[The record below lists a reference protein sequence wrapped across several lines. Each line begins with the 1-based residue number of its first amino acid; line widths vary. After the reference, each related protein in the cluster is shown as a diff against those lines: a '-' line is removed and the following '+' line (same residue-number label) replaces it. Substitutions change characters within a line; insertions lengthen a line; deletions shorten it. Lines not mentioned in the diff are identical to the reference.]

1 MNFEMPDFALALPEI
16 FVLGMGCL
24 ILIVDLF
31 LSDRSRVVTY
41 LLSQATLIGAFVLTL
56 GSFMSGTTA
65 VTFGGTYV
73 VDPMGSLLKL
83 FIYGSA
89 FTVFLYARDYLQQ
102 RNMFKGEFYL
112 LGLFGVLGM
121 MVMVSAHNFLTIY
134 LGLELLSLSMY
145 ALVALQ
151 RDSVAASEAAMKY
164 FVLGAM
170 ASAMLLYGM
179 SILYGATGSLDHA
192 EVSQAI
198 SSGKA
203 GGIAVALGLVFIIVG
218 VAFKLGAV
226 PFHMWV
232 PDVYQGAPTA
242 VTLYVSTAPKLAA
255 FAMMMRLLVDSM
267 GGLQAQWSDIL
278 VVLSVLS
285 IAIGN
290 VVAIAQT
297 NIKRMLAYSGISHI
311 GFLLMGMLSGS
322 PEGYASAM
330 FYAVVYAIMSLG
342 GFGMVI
348 LMSRAGFEAENLDD
362 YKGLNERSPWFAGI
376 MMILMFSM
384 AGVPP
389 FLGFWA
395 KLAVIQSVIGAD
407 MMWLAAVAVIFSVIG
422 AFYYLRIIKLMY
434 FDKAEDSAALESST
448 DLRVMLSANGLAV
461 LGLGLYPGALMALCA
476 AAIVG

>member
-16 FVLGMGCL
+16 FVLAMGCL
-24 ILIVDLF
+24 ILVVDLF
-31 LSDRSRVVTY
+31 LSERNRVVTY
-41 LLSQATLIGAFVLTL
+41 LLSQATLVGAFVLTL
-56 GSFMSGTTA
+56 NSFLSGTTA
-65 VTFGGTYV
+65 VTFSGTYV
-73 VDPMGSLLKL
+73 VDPMASLLKL

-89 FTVFLYARDYLQQ
+89 FTVFLYAREYLQQ

-151 RDSVAASEAAMKY
+151 RDSIAASEAAMKY

-179 SILYGATGSLDHA
+179 SILYGVTGSLDHA
-192 EVSQAI
+192 EISQAI
-198 SSGKA
+198 SDGKA
-203 GGIAVALGLVFIIVG
+203 GGIAVAFGLVFIIVG

-267 GGLQAQWSDIL
+267 GGLQAQWNDIL

-290 VVAIAQT
+290 VVAIAQS

-311 GFLLMGMLSGS
+311 GFLLMGVLSGS
-322 PEGYASAM
+322 PEGYASGM
-330 FYAVVYAIMSLG
+330 FYAMVYVIMSLG

-422 AFYYLRIIKLMY
+422 AFYYLRIVKLMY
-434 FDKAEDSAALESST
+434 FDKAEDTAALESSA
-448 DLRVMLSANGLAV
+448 DIRFMLSANGLAV
-461 LGLGLYPGALMALCA
+461 LGLGLYPGALMALCL
-476 AAIVG
+476 AAIAG